1 MSTRIRHWT
10 LRSKVV
16 LHVFVLGGLSAGILT
31 VLYFTTQRSVLQ
43 SFIRRE
49 AEIVGSLI
57 ENSVFLL
64 KKCGRVQD
72 TQSEIHELARLTEA
86 VQSIRILTPE
96 GRIFAST
103 RPGEN
108 DTFLSAD
115 DRAVLARMRTGREAR
130 RTFRPRPG
138 SVIQSLSLVDN
149 APACYG
155 CHTPDRKLNGFLEVD
170 FDYGEASALL
180 WRSQWKGMVLGLI
193 ALGLLTYIIL
203 RLFQRLINRPIRLLK
218 EGMAKVQSGDLSVR
232 WTPRKQDEI
241 GSLMDSFNAMV
252 ANLQKAN
259 AEIGALYKQR
269 LDKAEHLAAFGE
281 LAAGLAHEVKNPLSG
296 MKGALEIISQ
306 ETRAGDPH
314 QEIFAEILVQIDKI
328 IAVIQDFLRYA
339 RPKPLTFR
347 PVPPNLFVENAV
359 RLARTQVDG
368 KEIGFHFHGVK
379 DGVLVS
385 LDADRMQ
392 EVLLNLLLNSIAAI
406 KEKGDILILART
418 NPPAGT
424 LDIIVADDGA
434 GIPESHLVQLFHP
447 FFSTKKGGTGLGLS
461 ICKKTLDAHQGTIS
475 VKSEEG
481 KGTTF
486 TVRLPLVRPE
496 GEHGQN
502 EDPDHR

>member
-1 MSTRIRHWT
+1 MATQIRHWT
-10 LRSKVV
+10 LRAKVV
-16 LHVFVLGGLSAGILT
+16 LHVVVLGVLSAAILAT
-31 VLYFTTQRSVLQ
+31 LYFTTQRNVLQ
-43 SFIRRE
+43 SFIRQE

-72 TQSEIHELARLTEA
+72 TQSEIHDLAQLTGA
-86 VQSIRILTPE
+86 VSSIRILTPE

-103 RPGEN
+103 RPAEIAS
-108 DTFLSAD
+108 FIPAD
-115 DRAVLARMRTGREAR
+115 IRAVLLRMLDGREAR
-130 RTFRPRPG
+130 RILRHRPG
-138 SVIQSLSLVDN
+138 SLIQSLSLVEN
-149 APACYG
+149 APACYV
-155 CHTPDRKLNGFLEVD
+155 CHAPERKINGFLEVD
-170 FDYGEASALL
+170 FDYREVSALL
-180 WRSQWKGMVLGLI
+180 WRSQWKGIVLALI
-193 ALGLLTYIIL
+193 ALGLLTFIIL

-218 EGMAKVQSGDLSVR
+218 EGMIKVQKGDLSVR
-232 WTPRKQDEI
+232 WTPRKRDEI

-252 ANLQKAN
+252 ENLQKAN
-259 AEIGALYKQR
+259 AEIDALYEQR

-296 MKGALEIISQ
+296 MKGALEVI
-306 ETRAGDPH
+306 EKDTPAGDARK
-314 QEIFAEILVQIDKI
+314 EIFGEILAQIDKI

-359 RLARTQVDG
+359 RLARTQIQG

-379 DGVLVS
+379 DDVRVS

-392 EVLLNLLLNSIAAI
+392 EVILNLLLNSIAAI
-406 KEKGDILILART
+406 REKGDILIIVRT
-418 NPPAGT
+418 NPPEDT
-424 LDIIVADDGA
+424 LEILVADDGA
-434 GIPESHLVQLFHP
+434 GIKAAHQAQLFHP

-461 ICKKTLDAHQGTIS
+461 ICKKTVDAHNGTIA

-481 KGTTF
+481 RGTTF
-486 TVRLPLVRPE
+486 TIRLPLAPPE
-496 GEHGQN
+496 REDGQD